1 MPTNLAGKEPPS
13 DKLESVGEA
22 MRKASRVKPRL
33 GSEGAHT
40 FRVLRSTRGSA
51 PVTMT
56 TKADPRWTMAY
67 VHQLP
72 NTLGSRSTPFS
83 HTHLLSIGGAI
94 RTSFKPTIGHLPTP
108 LGPARP
114 TRCLGS
120 KNEREPMPACPHF
133 LSRCAQDPD
142 QTLISKGQP
151 LSFHTQ
157 ILHSAAS
164 LTCGNFRNS
173 NHSPTVQGWREA

>member
-1 MPTNLAGKEPPS
+1 
-13 DKLESVGEA
+13 

-40 FRVLRSTRGSA
+40 LRAPRSTRDSA

-94 RTSFKPTIGHLPTP
+94 STSFKPTIGRPPSNTSRSSPTHAMPRVKERTGTHASLPTLLEP
-108 LGPARP
+108 VCSGP
-114 TRCLGS
+114 GS
-120 KNEREPMPACPHF
+120 NAHFQGTASKFPHPNSSF
-133 LSRCAQDPD
+133 CCFPD
-142 QTLISKGQP
+142 VWELQK
-151 LSFHTQ
+151 F
-157 ILHSAAS
+157 
-164 LTCGNFRNS
+164 
-173 NHSPTVQGWREA
+173 

>member
-1 MPTNLAGKEPPS
+1 
-13 DKLESVGEA
+13 

-94 RTSFKPTIGHLPTP
+94 STNFKPTIG
-108 LGPARP
+108 RP
-114 TRCLGS
+114 PSNT
-120 KNEREPMPACPHF
+120 
-133 LSRCAQDPD
+133 SR
-142 QTLISKGQP
+142 S
-151 LSFHTQ
+151 
-157 ILHSAAS
+157 
-164 LTCGNFRNS
+164 
-173 NHSPTVQGWREA
+173 SPTHAMPRVKE